1 MSTAQ
6 IPVKYVGRRPH
17 WNGLLYDV
25 RLSFDAGQTR
35 LLPEPLA
42 LKFLKHSDTFVRD
55 EEYVVTPKSVEQ
67 ETADVLADAEKQAR
81 ELDTKDM
88 ELSEVLERVDIME
101 KEQLAEFASRY
112 GHKLDGRR
120 SVDKLRGEVKQLI
133 NLSGLA

>member
-42 LKFLKHSDTFVRD
+42 LKFLKHADTFQRD
-55 EEYVVTPKSVEQ
+55 DEYQVTPKSPEE
-67 ETADVLADAEKQAR
+67 ETAEVLAQAEQQAKVQD
-81 ELDTKDM
+81 EKDL
-88 ELSEVLERVDIME
+88 ELSEVLDQIDLME
-101 KEQLAEFASRY
+101 KEQLAEFANRY
-112 GHKLDGRR
+112 GQKLDGRR
-120 SVDKLRGEVKQLI
+120 SVDKLRAEVRQLV
-133 NLSGLA
+133 NLNGLV